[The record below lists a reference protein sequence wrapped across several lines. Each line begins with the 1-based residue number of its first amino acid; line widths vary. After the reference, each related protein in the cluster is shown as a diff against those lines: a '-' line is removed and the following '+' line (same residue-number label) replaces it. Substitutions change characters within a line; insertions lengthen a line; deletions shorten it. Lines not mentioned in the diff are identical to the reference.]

1 MLSLEVPSPLLVV
14 PMLLVTIGEEVLVFL
29 ASEKCLEESSL
40 IDTGWPGCGPV
51 RSVGSVVAMR
61 IQTMLS
67 CVDLATYGAKGC
79 DLCISF
85 RIVVTFFWIRIQLG
99 RGERFPIGMN
109 FLHDVISRVS
119 TYCLP

>member
-1 MLSLEVPSPLLVV
+1 VLSLEVPSPLLVV
-14 PMLLVTIGEEVLVFL
+14 PMLLVTIGEEVLVLL
-29 ASEKCLEESSL
+29 ASEKFLEESSL

-67 CVDLATYGAKGC
+67 CVDLATYGAKCC

-85 RIVVTFFWIRIQLG
+85 RIVVTLFWIRFDLVLV
-99 RGERFPIGMN
+99 EVFPIGIY
-109 FLHDVISRVS
+109 FLHVVISMVS
-119 TYCLP
+119 TFFLP